1 MIQVYHNS
9 RCGKSRQAIQ
19 FLEDAGKEFEIIK
32 YLETPP
38 TFEQLVILLQ
48 KLKFKPLD
56 LIRQKETIWI
66 DQFKGKNGSDEE
78 IINAMVQN
86 PILIERPILIR
97 DNLAIVARSPEQ
109 LKSFI

>member
-32 YLETPP
+32 YLEAPP

-48 KLKFKPLD
+48 KLKLKPLD
-56 LIRQKETIWI
+56 LIRQK
-66 DQFKGKNGSDEE
+66 
-78 IINAMVQN
+78 
-86 PILIERPILIR
+86 
-97 DNLAIVARSPEQ
+97 
-109 LKSFI
+109 

>member
-19 FLEDAGKEFEIIK
+19 FLVDAGKEFEIIK
-32 YLETPP
+32 YLDTPP
-38 TFEQLVILLQ
+38 TFEQLVTLLQ

-66 DQFKGKNGSDEE
+66 DQFKGKNKSDEE

-109 LKSFI
+109 LKGFI